1 MSFFRPINKWPSL
14 KNAKSWR
21 VVAISFFMA
30 SILQGC
36 GGGSSSTPSVSDNP
50 SSIVT
55 PSGTV
60 KSGVYIAT
68 SATGLKAITLI
79 INGDSATS
87 STGQFFALQFN
98 TPETQPQQPD
108 LFSGTI
114 SGIGSGTA
122 KINGLADF
130 STYYGTLKTGSATLT
145 SVTQGNLKVDVTEG
159 STTLDWGTSET
170 GKGNAKIDTDISM
183 DVPANTSAMLGTW
196 TGNLFYPT
204 GGSNANFSITFA
216 AAPSSS
222 DPNNLSFS
230 APQFGI
236 DCQLTLGKLAAVPSG
251 LNLFSVSMTVPNA
264 TVCDLKNQ
272 SLSGVAFLATS
283 PIAGKTKRL
292 QWVATTSDGR
302 GLSFR
307 ADR

>member
-1 MSFFRPINKWPSL
+1 
-14 KNAKSWR
+14 
-21 VVAISFFMA
+21 MA

-36 GGGSSSTPSVSDNP
+36 GGGSSSTPTAVSDNP
-50 SSIVT
+50 SSPVT
-55 PSGTV
+55 TSGNV
-60 KSGVYIAT
+60 KSGVYTAT

-98 TPETQPQQPD
+98 TPESQPQQPD
-108 LFSGTI
+108 LFSGAI

-122 KINGLADF
+122 KVNVLSDF
-130 STYYGTLKTGSATLT
+130 STYYGTLKTGSAALT
-145 SVTQGNLKVDVTEG
+145 SVAQGNLKVDVTEG
-159 STTLDWGTSET
+159 NTIIDWGTSET
-170 GKGNAKIDTDISM
+170 GKGNAKIDSAVFI
-183 DVPANTSAMLGTW
+183 DVPATTSAMLGTW

-216 AAPSSS
+216 AAPTSS

-230 APQFGI
+230 APQFGV

-251 LNLFSVSMTVPNA
+251 LNLFNISMTVPNA

-272 SLSGVAFLATS
+272 SLSGVAFLTSS

-292 QWVATTSDGR
+292 QWVATTSNGR